1 LWWYKP
7 VISAVVRQRKE
18 NYQFKASLNDI
29 VRSCLKKSK
38 ENKVREGG
46 NE

>member
-18 NYQFKASLNDI
+18 NYQFKASLNYR

-38 ENKVREGG
+38 ENKGSKGGRE
-46 NE
+46 